1 LISLITPGSRFLKSS
16 NQKNH
21 QLIPQFIVK
30 LIIITK
36 NIHSGYFKKSKEP
49 TVLMKEP
56 AKTHISRNYNRRVFD
71 PPPTVFWYPDNTV
84 GHMVKYFIVVGVKK
98 VTPFYSGEKGK
109 RKKVKLM
116 MMLVWES
123 SNNSKWG
130 IWAVVDKTLPSLL
143 ATHTHTQS
151 ETSGAHSPTM

>member
-1 LISLITPGSRFLKSS
+1 MWRSPPGTAQHCWAHGDIL
-16 NQKNH
+16 
-21 QLIPQFIVK
+21 
-30 LIIITK
+30 
-36 NIHSGYFKKSKEP
+36 
-49 TVLMKEP
+49 
-56 AKTHISRNYNRRVFD
+56 
-71 PPPTVFWYPDNTV
+71 
-84 GHMVKYFIVVGVKK
+84 IVVGVKK